1 MQIIQDQDT
10 ARAALQKFMLGLKKP
25 ASKVTAD
32 IRWLGHAWEGETFWN
47 QQECF
52 WFSFERGSGHFRLR
66 LGLREPSDKSALEP
80 VCELAFD
87 ESGAD
92 GAASGLLLR
101 FGSDVLLAYAA
112 PAPLVQF
119 LGAHEYDFTVLQAVP
134 QQGEPRVALVISSA
148 GADTAPAGVARFVR
162 AVRDFQAWQAQ
173 GLLPVE
179 SQDIDFGPGLFSGSV
194 SGPET
199 GPAGRGLPSPRLLE
213 LATRSLREQLDKF
226 SESRSL
232 GHRTGYTQHGQL
244 VLADAEQSVAAVFQV
259 AADLDPGNL
268 QEAVGRLILSR
279 LPLHAARFLALPGA
293 LGAFFTQALHRHGIH
308 VLTYKP
314 TQDMSVVFDAE
325 AVFDIVR
332 GVD

>member
-1 MQIIQDQDT
+1 MQIIQDQET
-10 ARAALQKFMLGLKKP
+10 ARAALQKFMRSLKKS
-25 ASKVTAD
+25 AAKVTAD
-32 IRWLGHAWEGETFWN
+32 IRWRGRAWEGETYWN
-47 QQECF
+47 QAECF
-52 WFSFERGSGHFRLR
+52 WFSFEGESGLFRLR
-66 LGLREPSDKSALEP
+66 LGLREPADAAPLEP

-92 GAASGLLLR
+92 GEASGLLLR

-112 PAPLVQF
+112 PVPLVQF

-134 QQGEPRVALVISSA
+134 QQGEPREALVISSA

-162 AVRDFQAWQAQ
+162 AVRDFQAWKAQ
-173 GLLPVE
+173 GLLPADGH
-179 SQDIDFGPGLFSGSV
+179 DIDFGPSLTLNS
-194 SGPET
+194 
-199 GPAGRGLPSPRLLE
+199 AGRDLPSPRLLE

-226 SESRSL
+226 SESRNL
-232 GHRTGYTQHGQL
+232 GHRTGYTRHGQL
-244 VLADAEQSVAAVFQV
+244 VLADAKQSVAAVFQV
-259 AADLDPGNL
+259 EADLDPANL

-279 LPLHAARFLALPGA
+279 LPLHAARFLALPGT

-308 VLTYKP
+308 VLTYKH

-332 GVD
+332 GDD